1 MSVPELV
8 RWSAAPGRLASDAL
22 VVDLARRLPDLTFA
36 LRSDPDAATVDVQIL
51 AIERRA
57 DGYGLRAT
65 LVITPAHAKPRRRV
79 LDLQAT
85 GAPTPDGE
93 AEALSGMIG
102 AMADQ
107 VADDLLADLPAGP
120 ATPRPRGDDLPTIRP

>member
-1 MSVPELV
+1 
-8 RWSAAPGRLASDAL
+8 
-22 VVDLARRLPDLTFA
+22 
-36 LRSDPDAATVDVQIL
+36 
-51 AIERRA
+51 
-57 DGYGLRAT
+57 
-65 LVITPAHAKPRRRV
+65 
-79 LDLQAT
+79 LDLQGT